1 MKLCKFNA
9 KLTSWKPLIEAWW
22 DVMDHYVKV
31 SRGDLPY
38 WWNEAGNVSFL
49 AAAAWKIGGVAIQEY
64 CVDRGQE
71 RPSKGRSD
79 LRLYIPNI
87 ELECEMEAKVSWAT
101 CLDMAFKDVRAS
113 IGQASGQLKAL
124 LKDSYRAPVGIAL
137 CFVCPMVRSSLDGQP
152 IFKGLLD
159 AFESESETEPAF
171 LAVYEPPI
179 GINLEDEDRTY
190 GKCFYPGVA
199 LWGQV
204 VWGAEESLRQDS
216 EAAQIL
222 PPS

>member
-1 MKLCKFNA
+1 
-9 KLTSWKPLIEAWW
+9 
-22 DVMDHYVKV
+22 MDHYVKV

-49 AAAAWKIGGVAIQEY
+49 AAAAWNIGGVAIQEY
-64 CVDRGQE
+64 SVDRGQE
-71 RPSKGRSD
+71 RLSRGRSD
-79 LRLYIPNI
+79 LRLYIPNL

-101 CLDMAFKDVRAS
+101 GLDMALKDVHAS

-137 CFVCPMVRSSLDGQP
+137 CFICPMVRSSLDGQP

-159 AFESESETEPAF
+159 AFESERQTEPVF

-179 GINLEDEDRTY
+179 GVHLEDEDRTY

-204 VWGAEESLRQDS
+204 VWGADQRCGEIS
-216 EAAQIL
+216 EATQII